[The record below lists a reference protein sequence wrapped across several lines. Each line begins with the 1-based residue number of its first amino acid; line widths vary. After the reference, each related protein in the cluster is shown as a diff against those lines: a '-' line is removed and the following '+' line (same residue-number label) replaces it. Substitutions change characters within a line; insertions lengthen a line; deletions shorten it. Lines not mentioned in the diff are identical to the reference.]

1 MMPVVKIDI
10 LSGKTKEQKQ
20 KMVEGVT
27 AAINEATGVTPEKIW
42 IIINDVEAE
51 NWANNGKL
59 KTNQ

>member
-10 LSGKTKEQKQ
+10 LSGKTNEQKQ

-27 AAINEATGVTPEKIW
+27 GAINEATGVTPEKIW